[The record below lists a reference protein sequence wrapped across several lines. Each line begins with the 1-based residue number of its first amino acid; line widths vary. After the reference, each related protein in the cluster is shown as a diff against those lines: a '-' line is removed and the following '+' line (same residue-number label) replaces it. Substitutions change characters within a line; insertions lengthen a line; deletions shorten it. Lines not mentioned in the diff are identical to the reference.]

1 MPVLKQQLEL
11 KQIVSIAALRHSG
24 RRKASQAEKQPKQL
38 LVEAVINSSSSS
50 SSGSGSSSRSSSS
63 SSFVSFVHS
72 GRGST
77 ALWRIVRAG
86 VVRCA
91 RSTVAALHTTCIIC
105 GVVLQLAR
113 SL

>member
-1 MPVLKQQLEL
+1 M
-11 KQIVSIAALRHSG
+11 VSSRSTVSFCRTFALTFVRRVSSG
-24 RRKASQAEKQPKQL
+24 GRCGSGSGC
-38 LVEAVINSSSSS
+38 VCG
-50 SSGSGSSSRSSSS
+50 SGSGSSSSS

-86 VVRCA
+86 IVPGAVR
-91 RSTVAALHTTCIIC
+91 AALWLPRHTTCIIC
-105 GVVLQLAR
+105 GVVLQLVR

>member
-1 MPVLKQQLEL
+1 MLSPSKPYRWALIDIPDLDMAFSWK
-11 KQIVSIAALRHSG
+11 IVSRGLPIFPTHGSG
-24 RRKASQAEKQPKQL
+24 
-38 LVEAVINSSSSS
+38 
-50 SSGSGSSSRSSSS
+50 GSSSSSSS

-86 VVRCA
+86 VVPGAVR
-91 RSTVAALHTTCIIC
+91 AALWLPRHTTCIIC